1 MKPYHGHNGLK
12 MDRQKGQQNERQK
25 LHISNFSLSPLS
37 KFREKPEQ
45 TIKTN
50 RSWFYCI
57 NHHVVSQIP
66 IENIWNL
73 MLEAPMPGE
82 TMISPSPLGVQTHTP
97 HPPSQSSS
105 PNRVA
110 SSCVIAPFSGPTS
123 PSLCREV
130 DCHGL
135 PWMKQDNLLGGKW
148 WFTQLTTN
156 WLWIKNMI

>member
-1 MKPYHGHNGLK
+1 MIDRVINGGVVNGLYVKMCINYIYIYITHYHLPLPKQGRPSSETVSWSPNGLK
-12 MDRQKGQQNERQK
+12 MDRQKGQPNERQK
-25 LHISNFSLSPLS
+25 TTYFSLSPLS
-37 KFREKPEQ
+37 KFHEKPEPS
-45 TIKTN
+45 IKTN

-110 SSCVIAPFSGPTS
+110 SLPREGPTNIT
-123 PSLCREV
+123 V
-130 DCHGL
+130 
-135 PWMKQDNLLGGKW
+135 
-148 WFTQLTTN
+148 
-156 WLWIKNMI
+156 